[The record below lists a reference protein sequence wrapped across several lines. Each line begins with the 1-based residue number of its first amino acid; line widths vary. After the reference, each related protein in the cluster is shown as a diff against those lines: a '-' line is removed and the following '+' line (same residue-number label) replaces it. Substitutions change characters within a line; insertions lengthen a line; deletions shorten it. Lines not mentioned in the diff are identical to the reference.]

1 MHLYRRLARNRV
13 KIIDNKLI
21 NLHAI
26 RVNDTSIDS
35 VGNHSY
41 ITDNIFIPNDK
52 HDFPFNNRCHVGN
65 HKSNGRI
72 KTRLKTPNL
81 HHILRNSRSKEL
93 FNCSNIKLHKETEMS
108 FIEQLEAPGISTKEL
123 FSHYLKANVQ
133 IGLADIFEIKAL
145 DSDQCVETRF
155 IEAQVGLRDNF
166 NYRKMIED
174 IKNLGDWCHIRTHV
188 TGSKSDV
195 NCYIFISDKLVNT
208 GDNTVAIIL
217 VTVSSD
223 KTKATIT
230 SIQQYHNTIEE
241 VLLKHIYDDQ
251 HPAFTLNITQ
261 QGIQSTRRS
270 IRKSTA
276 EIAKKEYY
284 PFLNKTPE
292 EYFDS
297 YIKSKSG
304 ILFLIGPAGTGK
316 SSFVRSLAIHS
327 GKEVCTV
334 YDEPTMR
341 SVELM
346 NYFYSSGHDLLVL
359 EDADA
364 FLTRREEGN
373 KDLASLLNFVDGVVN
388 DPDKKVII
396 STNLSSLSKVDPA
409 LLRKGRC
416 YDIIEFR
423 ELSIEESITARNAS
437 GLPAIE
443 FDKSGVLADVLCEDD
458 DVLNNNRGRTFG
470 FTGN

>member
-1 MHLYRRLARNRV
+1 MHLYRNLD
-13 KIIDNKLI
+13 KFSIPKEDNISIVLYKWTAL
-21 NLHAI
+21 LTCY
-26 RVNDTSIDS
+26 DTSGSAYHIFETI
-35 VGNHSY
+35 NPPIKQRQFIRSY
-41 ITDNIFIPNDK
+41 FGTKNTRI
-52 HDFPFNNRCHVGN
+52 
-65 HKSNGRI
+65 RI
-72 KTRLKTPNL
+72 KTFNTEFIFHNTL
-81 HHILRNSRSKEL
+81 SKL
-93 FNCSNIKLHKETEMS
+93 LATCSNININKETEMS
-108 FIEQLEAPGISTKEL
+108 LIEQNETHGISTKEL

-145 DSDQCVETRF
+145 DSNQCVETRF

-188 TGSKSDV
+188 TGSKNDV
-195 NCYIFISDKLVNT
+195 NCYIFISDKLVKT

-223 KTKATIT
+223 KTKATVT
-230 SIQQYHNTIEE
+230 CIQQYHETIEK
-241 VLLKHIYDDQ
+241 VLLEHIYDDQ

-276 EIAKKEYY
+276 EVAKKEYY

-396 STNLSSLSKVDPA
+396 STNLSSLNKVDPA

-423 ELSIEESITARNAS
+423 ELSIEESITARKAS
-437 GLPAIE
+437 GLPLID
-443 FDKSGVLADVLCEDD
+443 FDKSGVLADVLCKDD
-458 DVLNNNRGRTFG
+458 DVLNNNRNRTFG